1 MNKMN
6 KNIDNQLKYLVME
19 ILKSNGFSVEANRVI
34 EKIKENGEAWKNVNG
49 GKDFENKIKYM
60 FKELND
66 KNIVKK
72 VEDIA
77 STWNKDGGNF
87 EESFKE
93 IVEQM
98 ANIYEF
104 AFVIDED
111 EYIETETYK
120 VNDFFND
127 DNEEDAKI
135 LSAND
140 IDKLSKYLIE
150 YNLQDKF
157 TISNDDYDS
166 L

>member
-1 MNKMN
+1 MN

-19 ILKSNGFSVEANRVI
+19 VLKSNGFSVEAYRVI
-34 EKIKENGEAWKNVNG
+34 EKIKENGEAWKDVNG

-77 STWNKDGGNF
+77 STWNKDGENF

-120 VNDFFND
+120 FNDYFND

-140 IDKLSKYLIE
+140 IDKLSNYLIE
-150 YNLQDKF
+150 YNLQEKF
-157 TISNDDYDS
+157 TISKDDYENC
-166 L
+166 

>member
-1 MNKMN
+1 MN

-19 ILKSNGFSVEANRVI
+19 ILKSNGFSVEANCVI
-34 EKIKENGEAWKNVNG
+34 EKIKENGEAWKDVNG

-60 FKELND
+60 FKELNN

-77 STWNKDGGNF
+77 STWNNDGENF
-87 EESFKE
+87 EESFKG

-111 EYIETETYK
+111 KYIETETYK
-120 VNDFFND
+120 FND
-127 DNEEDAKI
+127 YFDDGNNNNAKI

-157 TISNDDYDS
+157 TISKDDYEDS
-166 L
+166 FQF